1 MNRRPYMV
9 MREIAPEDAMKIAA
23 EKGLKP
29 AKVKGTTHIQFTR
42 GGNDRL
48 EEISWDEFK
57 SILKERGL
65 GIYESGGW
73 MKIMQKK

>member
-1 MNRRPYMV
+1 MV
-9 MREIAPEDAMKIAA
+9 MKEIGLDDAKRIAT

-48 EEISWDEFK
+48 EEISWDEFG

-65 GIYESGGW
+65 AVYESGGW

>member
-1 MNRRPYMV
+1 MAMK
-9 MREIAPEDAMKIAA
+9 EIDIEGAKKIAA

-48 EEISWDEFK
+48 EEISWDEFA
-57 SILKERGL
+57 SIMKERGL
-65 GIYESGGW
+65 AIYESGGW